1 MRMRREHPDP
11 IRYSS
16 FIPAR
21 TASAHTTEATRM
33 SKQNLQTLLQRIGQT
48 VGIPDLAL
56 DDDGYCQLRIDG
68 TLDIAIE
75 FIEDGEL
82 AVFTARCGAIGDRN
96 RAAVLQQ
103 IADANFYWV
112 GSGGGTLSTNSRE
125 GTVYLQYREPTT
137 QMDQARLENLLQ
149 ALANNAERWGARLA
163 ALDIDPAGADDA
175 STGGTAAP
183 GDLIPN
189 RA

>member
-1 MRMRREHPDP
+1 
-11 IRYSS
+11 
-16 FIPAR
+16 
-21 TASAHTTEATRM
+21 M
-33 SKQNLQTLLQRIGQT
+33 SKQNLQTLLQRIGRT
-48 VGIPDLAL
+48 VGIPDLSL

-68 TLDIAIE
+68 ALDIAIE

-82 AVFTARCGAIGDRN
+82 AVFTARCGAIGGHN
-96 RAAVLQQ
+96 RTAVLQQ

-112 GSGGGTLSTNSRE
+112 GAGGGTLSTNSRE
-125 GTVYLQYREPTT
+125 GMVYLQFREPTA
-137 QMDQARLENLLQ
+137 QMDQARLQDLLQ

-163 ALDIDPAGADDA
+163 ALDADPAGTNATA
-175 STGGTAAP
+175 TGTAAP